1 LEIKTPRYGYTVQLE
16 DPSKQVLVSARNV
29 RASYRKSVELMDA
42 IRGKRVKDVQAI
54 LEGVV
59 NLERPIHYTKHRKH
73 VPHHAGLRGPRGAEG
88 GYPVNAAKQ
97 LQKLLDNALAVAD
110 SKGLDED
117 HLFVFHSAVLLGT
130 KVRRFFARA
139 RGQHDLKTRQLVHL
153 ELGLKE
159 VS

>member
-1 LEIKTPRYGYTVQLE
+1 MEIKTPRYGYTVQLE
-16 DPSKQVLVSARNV
+16 DPSKEVLVSARNV

-110 SKGLDED
+110 SK
-117 HLFVFHSAVLLGT
+117 
-130 KVRRFFARA
+130 VRRFFARA